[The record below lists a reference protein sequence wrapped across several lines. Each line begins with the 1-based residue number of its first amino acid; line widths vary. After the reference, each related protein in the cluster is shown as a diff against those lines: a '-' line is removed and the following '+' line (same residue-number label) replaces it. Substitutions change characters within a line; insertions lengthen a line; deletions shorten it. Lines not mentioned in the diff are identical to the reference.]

1 MEGAL
6 SGLCRYSDWGMS
18 DKYERLLDHL
28 VQSDG
33 WVTASELADQL
44 GVTTRSVRS
53 YVTAAKAAAHPL
65 PIIAA
70 STSGYRLNRE
80 AYATFASG
88 VRAKDSDFDTPRDRV
103 HHLVRRLTE
112 APQGLDI
119 HDLSDSLFVS
129 ESTIESDLR
138 KVKTLC
144 EEAGISL
151 SRHGSVVTLTGSE
164 SDHRRL
170 LSKLFHSESAQGFL
184 ELENVQ
190 REFASE
196 DLGLFKTD
204 LIEMLDAQGYFVNEY
219 GVNSVLLHV
228 AIAVD
233 RVIRDERPQATPH
246 PRDAEREPVTFGLA
260 TLIGTHFDVQLAD
273 VDLEYLAKLLTTRV
287 ITPGQG
293 QPVHEVAENY
303 VDPTNLELVRS
314 VVAQVSEEYLVD
326 LNDEGFMVR
335 LALHLGN
342 LVARAQDN
350 SFSRNP
356 LVRSIKTSYPMIYD
370 VAVFMASQIQRAKSI
385 TMNDDEISYIALHL
399 GSFLERQSRRE
410 ERLTVAIVCPGYYD
424 MHTILRERI
433 ETALGSELSVEVV
446 VTRTDIDWLDFSTDL
461 VLTTIAAKAMS
472 DNVVVIQP
480 FLTDGDI
487 DNIRRAI
494 TRVRRHRRRAQIKDD
509 LLLYFSDGLFLRNAV
524 ADSEVDMIRTL
535 GALMVERGIID
546 ESYVEGAVE
555 RELMSSTA
563 FTDTIAVPHAM
574 VMSATR
580 TSIAIAVNETP
591 MKWGGN
597 RVNVIALIAFS
608 SSGRSSFQEVFDQ
621 FVEVFADRGDV
632 LELIKRSTNFTTF
645 IEELVHVID
654 K

>member
-1 MEGAL
+1 
-6 SGLCRYSDWGMS
+6 MS

-65 PIIAA
+65 QIISA

-88 VRAKDSDFDTPRDRV
+88 ARAKDSDFDTPRDRV

-119 HDLSDSLFVS
+119 HALADSLFVS
-129 ESTIESDLR
+129 DSTIESDLR
-138 KVKTLC
+138 KVKLLG
-144 EEAGISL
+144 EDAGVSL
-151 SRHGSVVTLTGSE
+151 SRHGSIVTLTGSE
-164 SDHRRL
+164 ADHRRL

-204 LIEMLDAQGYFVNEY
+204 LIEMLDNQGYFVNEY

-233 RVIRDERPQATPH
+233 RVLRDQRPPAIPPH
-246 PRDAEREPVTFGLA
+246 PRDPEREPVMFGLA
-260 TLIGTHFDVQLAD
+260 TLISTHFDVQLAD

-293 QPVHEVAENY
+293 QPVAEVAEHY
-303 VDPTNLELVRS
+303 VDPENLELVRS
-314 VVAQVSEEYLVD
+314 VVAQVSEEYLVE
-326 LNDEGFMVR
+326 LNDEGFIVR

-433 ETALGSELSVEVV
+433 ETALGAELSVEVV

-461 VLTTIAAKAMS
+461 VLTTIAAKGGS

-487 DNIRRAI
+487 ENIRRAI

-524 ADSEVDMIRTL
+524 AGSEIEMIRTL
-535 GALMVERGIID
+535 GALMVDRGIID
-546 ESYVEGAVE
+546 QSYVEGAVE

-574 VMSATR
+574 VMSAAR

-591 MKWGGN
+591 MKWGEN

-632 LELIKRSTNFTTF
+632 LELIKRSTDFSTF

>member
-1 MEGAL
+1 
-6 SGLCRYSDWGMS
+6 MS

-65 PIIAA
+65 PIITA
-70 STSGYRLNRE
+70 STSGYRLNRD

-88 VRAKDSDFDTPRDRV
+88 ARAKDSDFDTPRDRV

-112 APQGLDI
+112 APLGLDI
-119 HDLSDSLFVS
+119 HALADSLFVS

-138 KVKTLC
+138 KVKVLC
-144 EEAGISL
+144 EEAGIIL
-151 SRHGSVVTLTGSE
+151 SRKGSVVALTGSE
-164 SDHRRL
+164 GDHRKL

-204 LIEMLDAQGYFVNEY
+204 LIAMLDHQGYFVNEY

-233 RVIRDERPQATPH
+233 RVIRDARPLAVPPR
-246 PRDAEREPVTFGLA
+246 PRDADREPVTFGLA
-260 TLIGTHFDVQLAD
+260 TLISTHFDVQLAD

-293 QPVHEVAENY
+293 QPVAAVAEQY
-303 VDPTNLELVRS
+303 VDPVNLELVRS

-326 LNDEGFMVR
+326 LSDEGFMVR

-370 VAVFMASQIQRAKSI
+370 VAVFMASQIQRAKAI

-433 ETALGSELSVEVV
+433 ESALGAELSVEVV

-461 VLTTIAAKAMS
+461 VLTTIAGKGVS

-487 DNIRRAI
+487 ENIRRAI
-494 TRVRRHRRRAQIKDD
+494 SRVRRHRRRAQIKDD
-509 LLLYFSDGLFLRNAV
+509 LLLYFSDGLFLRNAS
-524 ADSEVDMIRTL
+524 AASEVEMIRML

-574 VMSATR
+574 VMSASR

-591 MKWGGN
+591 MTWGEN

-608 SSGRSSFQEVFDQ
+608 ASGRGSFQEVFDQ
-621 FVEVFADRGDV
+621 FVEVFADRGEV
-632 LELIKRSTNFTTF
+632 LELIKRSTDFATF